1 MVGWI
6 EMKSPIAQMI
16 RIAPVLAGLLSG
28 GILAAENLD
37 WVSPGNVRVGEVL
50 AHDVRAP
57 FDLELLNAHETA
69 LARHAASANLPTV
82 GARVGEGADATT
94 KAIRKSFEDTRDRF
108 VAEVA
113 KAFHGYPIAHRE
125 ANSSRFR
132 DFRLDFQRTNT
143 GYPVG
148 NLLALTWAL
157 DRDDSRL
164 LTPVLDTVEDVIGE
178 RLVVTAAD
186 DETQVAHGVLLVSGS
201 PHPPG
206 TEDRLFNSG
215 RLVDPE
221 EIVSVAVAREQLHTE
236 LEVTYRPVSAHIVGL
251 LRPNVRLDKVLTDAF
266 RDWRTQSIRVV
277 DRFEAGEVVLAAGQ
291 PVDARALLA
300 IREIDA
306 RVPALPAV
314 APSGIVASHPG
325 LPAQKGTQDT
335 GRDIHVVFLGILAF
349 SVVILVVI
357 FGVFTRRQADNGQIS
372 VATAGTVTSAIPD
385 GLAAQLA
392 QELRD
397 RVVQSLYSQR
407 EDLLRAEQ
415 SATLSVKQLEERL
428 ARLQPRILAKIQ
440 SFEKRIAELEFQ
452 LAQKESEN
460 QDLIRARI
468 DEVRAKL
475 DAELARHDIILN

>member
-1 MVGWI
+1 
-6 EMKSPIAQMI
+6 MKSPIAQLI
-16 RIAPVLAGLLSG
+16 CVAPVLVGLLSG
-28 GILAAENLD
+28 GILTAESLD
-37 WVSPGNVRVGEVL
+37 WVSPGKVRVGEVL

-57 FDLELLNAHETA
+57 FDLELLNARETA

-82 GARVGEGADATT
+82 GVSVDEGADATT
-94 KAIRKSFEDTRDRF
+94 KAIQKSFEETRDRF

-113 KAFHGYPIAHRE
+113 KVFHGYPIAHRE

-132 DFRLDFQRTNT
+132 EFRLDFQRTNT

-157 DRDDSRL
+157 DRDDTRL
-164 LTPVLDTVEDVIGE
+164 LAPILDTVEDVFDE
-178 RLVVTAAD
+178 RLVVTGTD
-186 DETQVAHGVLLVSGS
+186 DEIQVAHGVLLVSGS
-201 PHPPG
+201 PHSPG
-206 TEDRLFNSG
+206 AEDRLFDSG
-215 RLVDPE
+215 RLVEPGG
-221 EIVSVAVAREQLHTE
+221 IVSVAIAREQLQAD
-236 LEVTYRPVSAHIVGL
+236 LEVTYRPVSAHVVGL
-251 LRPNVRLDKVLTDAF
+251 LRPNVQLDKVLTDAF

-277 DRFEAGEVVLAAGQ
+277 DRFEAGEVILAAGQ
-291 PVDARALLA
+291 PVDARAQLA

-306 RVPALPAV
+306 RVPALSALPEV
-314 APSGIVASHPG
+314 APSGVVASHPG
-325 LPAQKGTQDT
+325 LPAQQGTRDSS
-335 GRDIHVVFLGILAF
+335 RDIHVVFLGILAF
-349 SVVILVVI
+349 SVVLLIVI
-357 FGVFTRRQADNGQIS
+357 FGVFTRRQGDGGQIS
-372 VATAGTVTSAIPD
+372 VATTETVTSAIPD

-440 SFEKRIAELEFQ
+440 SFEKRIAELEYQ

>member
-1 MVGWI
+1 M
-6 EMKSPIAQMI
+6 ELPFAQMI

-28 GILAAENLD
+28 GLLAAETVD
-37 WVSPGNVRVGEVL
+37 WVSPGPVQRGEVL
-50 AHDVRAP
+50 ALDVKAP

-69 LARHAASANLPTV
+69 LARHATSANLPVV
-82 GARVGEGADATT
+82 GVAVGEGADATT
-94 KAIRKSFEDTRDRF
+94 GAIRASFEETRERF
-108 VAEVA
+108 VDEVA
-113 KAFHGYPIAHRE
+113 KVFNGFPIGHRE

-132 DFRLDFQRTNT
+132 EFRLDFQRFNT

-164 LTPVLDTVEDVIGE
+164 LAPILDTVEDAFGD
-178 RLVVTAAD
+178 RLVLTATDALD
-186 DETQVAHGVLLVSGS
+186 QAVNGVLLVSQDS
-201 PHPPG
+201 SLPEP
-206 TEDRLFNSG
+206 EDRLFGAG
-215 RLVDPE
+215 RVVDPDRM
-221 EIVSVAVAREQLHTE
+221 VSIETVGETLRGE
-236 LEVTYRPVSAHIVGL
+236 LEVTYRPVSAHVVDL
-251 LRPNVRLDKVLTDAF
+251 LQPNVRLDKALTDAY

-277 DRFEAGEVVLAAGQ
+277 NRFEAGETILAAGQ
-291 PVDARALLA
+291 PVDERALLA
-300 IREIDA
+300 FREIEA
-306 RVPALPAV
+306 RMPAPAV
-314 APSGIVASHPG
+314 AEPSGIVASHPG
-325 LPAQKGTQDT
+325 LPVYQGERAPGS
-335 GRDIHVVFLGILAF
+335 GIHGLFLGILF
-349 SVVILVVI
+349 SSVVLLVVI
-357 FGVFTRRQADNGQIS
+357 FAVFTRRQGGGNPTSI
-372 VATAGTVTSAIPD
+372 VTTGTVAAAIPE

-428 ARLQPRILAKIQ
+428 ARLQPRILARIQ
-440 SFEKRIAELEFQ
+440 SFERRIAELEYQ